1 MALAFGLF
9 GCASTPEKEATPRVL
24 YEEAI
29 ELHKQANYDGAN
41 KKFEVLISTFP
52 TSPYSRQAMVD
63 RVYFYYLRKKYALAV
78 DSADRFINTHPDN
91 PNVAYVLYMKGL
103 SYFRDDRGILD
114 IVGRQNPARATPN
127 PCSCLFKPCVS

>member
-1 MALAFGLF
+1 
-9 GCASTPEKEATPRVL
+9 
-24 YEEAI
+24 
-29 ELHKQANYDGAN
+29 
-41 KKFEVLISTFP
+41 
-52 TSPYSRQAMVD
+52 MVD

-114 IVGRQNPARATPN
+114 IVGRQNPATRDPQIHAVVFSSPA
-127 PCSCLFKPCVS
+127 